1 MRGTMTMVEP
11 RLPYK
16 MNSHPLRE
24 IIAFQNKHVLGL
36 SNSDKVLFIVAKTS
50 ADYCTCDE
58 TDLDYRYKAE

>member
-24 IIAFQNKHVLGL
+24 IIAFQNKHGLGL
-36 SNSDKVLFIVAKTS
+36 SKSDKVLFNVAKTELNVE
-50 ADYCTCDE
+50 CN
-58 TDLDYRYKAE
+58 